1 MLARARRPNP
11 LDQLTP
17 REQQV
22 LALMAEGRSNA
33 AISEELGLGLK
44 TVETHINRVFSKL
57 GLAEDT
63 EGHRRVL
70 AVLTYLRRGRP

>member
-11 LDQLTP
+11 LERLTA
-17 REQQV
+17 RELQV
-22 LALMAEGRSNA
+22 LELMAEGRSNA
-33 AISEELGLGLK
+33 AITEELDLGLK
-44 TVETHINRVFSKL
+44 TVETHISRVFSKL
-57 GLAEDT
+57 GLSEDT